1 MEPMTLYPTLSTEC
15 CEKFF
20 SLREPRFSEG
30 RCFLG
35 VTRRKSRALGL
46 SSGPSVTRHYSYLS
60 VRLLEQGPASN
71 VLDGAEACRYE
82 IVDSSDIIRAL
93 FHYLWPYS
101 ITRTDFLR
109 KAFC

>member
-1 MEPMTLYPTLSTEC
+1 MPVSLVSTRWFQGAGDQGRRRRNHDSHTQKRSSKLRSKGISMEPMTLYPTLSTEC
-15 CEKFF
+15 CENVF

-60 VRLLEQGPASN
+60 RGSH
-71 VLDGAEACRYE
+71 
-82 IVDSSDIIRAL
+82 S
-93 FHYLWPYS
+93 
-101 ITRTDFLR
+101 
-109 KAFC
+109 